1 MKDTKRGR
9 CVKLIPLLSVLV
21 SGEEK
26 KITRAIPPFVHKQN
40 SIYTVTRGEFP
51 LCDFLPRP

>member
-1 MKDTKRGR
+1 MKDTKRSC

-21 SGEEK
+21 SGEHRGSNS
-26 KITRAIPPFVHKQN
+26 IRTIHKQN